1 MTLSPTTQGENQE
14 YCKQTLFEDALRT
27 PLLVSVPWLPSSF
40 GRASQSLV
48 ELIDVFPT
56 LQSLAGFEVSA
67 FLEGVSHAHEIQGS
81 PPPAHKRGGNRSRF
95 AQGRG
100 GNRSR
105 FALAQFP
112 RCVPA
117 GANASLDWR
126 RNSCNR
132 NTSNQFT
139 AMGMSLRTS
148 DGWRY
153 TRWVRWMAREL
164 APDWTRDF
172 GEELYD
178 LRTDSADGDLDAQ
191 SDNVAAKPENAA
203 LVATLR
209 AAMQKAFSRK

>member
-1 MTLSPTTQGENQE
+1 M
-14 YCKQTLFEDALRT
+14 
-27 PLLVSVPWLPSSF
+27 SVPWLPSSF

-56 LQSLAGFEVSA
+56 LQSLAGFEVSP
-67 FLEGVSHAHEIQGS
+67 FLEGVSHAHEIRNS
-81 PPPAHKRGGNRSRF
+81 SAHAPPGATS
-95 AQGRG
+95 
-100 GNRSR
+100 NRSR

-117 GANASLDWR
+117 GVNASQDWQH
-126 RNSCNR
+126 NNCNR
-132 NTSNQFT
+132 NTSDEFT

-153 TRWVRWMAREL
+153 TRWVRWMPRQL
-164 APDWTRDF
+164 SPDWTRDF

-178 LRTDSADGDLDAQ
+178 LRGDSADGDLDGQ

-209 AAMQKAFSRK
+209 AAMQEAFGHT